1 MSIKVVS
8 DFIRKSADKSTTK
21 GLSKIDKTL
30 KQCLVDLQKY
40 IDDTIGEYLGTTTYS
55 ALTSAEWIYKENVTP
70 AEEEE
75 YVKVNLFVAKKTFNN
90 LITEI
95 AGRKGGLTY
104 NNIKI
109 YRELLYDFLQ
119 DINSF
124 INYYRRKTDPKF
136 VFLTGGK
143 SYLTSS
149 FETFMV
155 ARGLFYNSLI
165 KDNPLPYKE
174 SQGMV
179 SMTIRQS
186 IEIKTK
192 RIFGIYKINKLRK
205 RASEYGFK
213 RLFDFIEANKAD
225 IDYNPVDFAILKHI
239 YRWSCSYIHNGDISY
254 LWQTENAFNY
264 LKTYFAPG
272 THTRSKTTTRSVFGA
287 FKLSNFNSLKVRLN
301 TFIGVDYSIE
311 YLPDSQVEAII
322 VSH

>member
-8 DFIRKSADKSTTK
+8 NFNRKSADKRTVK
-21 GLSKIDKTL
+21 GLPAIDKTL
-30 KQCLVDLQKY
+30 KECLTDLQKY
-40 IDDTIGEYLGTTTYS
+40 INDTVDEYLGTTVY
-55 ALTSAEWIYKENVTP
+55 ADLTVAEWIYKETVTT

-75 YVKVNLFVAKKTFNN
+75 YVKVNLFAARKSFNSIVN
-90 LITEI
+90 EI
-95 AGRKGGLTY
+95 AAMKGGLSF
-104 NNIKI
+104 NNIKL
-109 YRELLYDFLQ
+109 YRQLIYDFLH
-119 DINSF
+119 DISGF
-124 INYYRRKTDPKF
+124 INFYRRKKDSKF
-136 VFLTGGK
+136 VFLTGDK
-143 SYLTSS
+143 NYFTSS

-179 SMTIRQS
+179 SMTLRQS

-192 RIFGIYKINKLRK
+192 RIFGIYKINKVR
-205 RASEYGFK
+205 RCASDYGFK
-213 RLFDFIEANKAD
+213 RLFDFIEANKVD
-225 IDYNPVDFAILKHI
+225 IDYNPVDFEILKHI
-239 YRWSCSYIHNGDISY
+239 YKWSCAYIHNGEISY

-272 THTRSKTTTRSVFGA
+272 THTGSKTTTSSVFGA
-287 FKLSNFNSLKVRLN
+287 FKLSNFNSLRAKLN
-301 TFIGVDYSIE
+301 TFIGADYSVE

>member
-8 DFIRKSADKSTTK
+8 NFNRKSADKWTVK
-21 GLSKIDKTL
+21 GLPPIDKTL
-30 KQCLVDLQKY
+30 KECLTDLQKY
-40 IDDTIGEYLGTTTYS
+40 INDTVDEYLGTTVY
-55 ALTSAEWIYKENVTP
+55 ADLTVAEWIYKETVTT

-75 YVKVNLFVAKKTFNN
+75 YVKVNLFAAKKSFNN
-90 LITEI
+90 IVNEI
-95 AGRKGGLTY
+95 ASMKGGLTF
-104 NNIKI
+104 NNIKL
-109 YRELLYDFLQ
+109 YRQLIYDFLH

-124 INYYRRKTDPKF
+124 ITYYRRKTDPKF

-143 SYLTSS
+143 NYLTSS

-179 SMTIRQS
+179 SMTLRQS

-192 RIFGIYKINKLRK
+192 RIFGIYKINKVRR
-205 RASEYGFK
+205 RAPDYGFK

-225 IDYNPVDFAILKHI
+225 IAYNLVDFEILKHI
-239 YRWSCSYIHNGDISY
+239 YKWSCAYIHNGEISY

-272 THTRSKTTTRSVFGA
+272 THTGSKTTTRSVFGA
-287 FKLSNFNSLKVRLN
+287 FKLSNFNSLKTKLN
-301 TFIGVDYSIE
+301 TFIGADYSVE